1 MVKMTK
7 DEIVAALIQKGV
19 KKDVAAMYADA
30 FCEYREASENID
42 RNGVIVQHPRT
53 ANPIDNPYLKI
64 RDGAIKKLRYMRIP
78 QAEFLWE

>member
-1 MVKMTK
+1 MTK
-7 DEIVAALIQKGV
+7 EEIIEALVEKNTRRDMAV
-19 KKDVAAMYADA
+19 MYADA

-64 RDGAIKKLRYMRIP
+64 RDGALKKLQGMRNVP
-78 QAEFLWE
+78 AAFLW